1 MLDTLI
7 RGARVVDG
15 TGRAAFTAN
24 VGLCGGVIEAV
35 GELKDAQA
43 FETIDAKGR
52 VLTPGFIDIHRHAD
66 AAVFRDSFGGLR
78 QGRACAGTY
87 DNCERQLRHVACAAR
102 GKVCVRLRALSCA
115 HHGGDTAGAAL

>member
-15 TGRAAFTAN
+15 TGRAAFTAD

-66 AAVFRDSFGGLR
+66 AALFREGFGNFRSNRSKCPNGN
-78 QGRACAGTY
+78 GSSSKA
-87 DNCERQLRHVACAAR
+87 ERF
-102 GKVCVRLRALSCA
+102 
-115 HHGGDTAGAAL
+115 